1 MRKKIKLEN
10 KFIIYGILITLIPL
24 ILSYGFF
31 IDNKL
36 KSVDERI
43 KNKLKEVGFIVSDTK
58 FIKDK
63 LKNRD
68 FDYSIQE
75 YTKKLIANVQDIDI
89 VVVADMTGK
98 KYSHLDENQVGDI
111 YVNDDKQEVLEK
123 GTSYY
128 SIMVGSMGK
137 TLRWFEPI
145 YDEGKQIGFVMVGK
159 YYKDI
164 QYINN
169 SIKLNYAMLFLVVFG
184 ITIIISKLF
193 SKRIKKLTLGM
204 EPENITRLYI
214 EKKAIIDSVQEGII
228 ALDEKHNVIELN
240 KKCEEILENF
250 SLGKVL
256 EKLKKYIELE
266 KDLQMKEFIIDK
278 TRIFVTINTI
288 QEDGEYLGCVI
299 ILNDRSSIDRIAKEI
314 TGVDEIVKNLRANVH
329 EFKNNLH
336 VILGLINLKEFEEAT
351 KYILKIQKMQEF
363 KSVKFSNIEDHYVR
377 SILISRELIAKE
389 RKVKFNLKKDSF
401 LFGSHGSIDSNDITT
416 ILGNLIENAFEACAM
431 KDEEDKWVDVE
442 LEEDEKQID
451 MIVTDNGIAIDKDI
465 KENIFV
471 LGISSK
477 GENRGTGLALVK
489 NRVDLYDGTIEI
501 NERKGEKAFHITI
514 YKGE

>member
-1 MRKKIKLEN
+1 MKKKIKLEN
-10 KFIIYGILITLIPL
+10 KFIMYGILITLIPL

-43 KNKLKEVGFIVSDTK
+43 KNKLKEVGFIVSDTE

-63 LKNRD
+63 LKNRE

-75 YTKKLIANVQDIDI
+75 YTKKLIAHIEDVDI

-98 KYSHLDENQVGDI
+98 KYSHLDENQVGAI
-111 YVNDDKQEVLEK
+111 YVNDDKKEVLEK

-128 SIMVGSMGK
+128 SLMVGSMGK

-145 YDEGKQIGFVMVGK
+145 YYGGKQVGFVMVGK

-169 SIKLNYAMLFLVVFG
+169 SIKLNYAVLFLVVFG

-193 SKRIKKLTLGM
+193 SQRIKKLTLGM

-214 EKKAIIDSVQEGII
+214 EKKAILDSVQEGII
-228 ALDEKHNVIELN
+228 ALDEKHKVIELN
-240 KKCEEILENF
+240 KKCEEILEDF
-250 SLGKVL
+250 SLEKVL
-256 EKLKKYIELE
+256 KKLKKYIELE

-278 TRIFVTINTI
+278 TRVFVTINTI
-288 QEDGEYLGCVI
+288 QEEGEYLGCVI
-299 ILNDRSSIDRIAKEI
+299 ILNDRNRIDRIAKEI

-336 VILGLINLKEFEEAT
+336 VILGLIKLKEFDEVT
-351 KYILKIQKMQEF
+351 KYILKLQKMQEF
-363 KSVKFSNIEDHYVR
+363 KTVKFSNIEDHYVR
-377 SILISRELIAKE
+377 SILASRELIAKE
-389 RKVKFNLKKDSF
+389 RNVTFDLSKESF
-401 LFGSHGSIDSNDITT
+401 LFSNHGSVDSNDITT
-416 ILGNLIENAFEACAM
+416 ILGNLIENAFEACSM
-431 KDEEDKWVDVE
+431 KDDDNKWVKVY
-442 LEEDEKQID
+442 LKEDENKID
-451 MIVTDNGIAIDKDI
+451 MKVVDNGIAMDEDI
-465 KENIFV
+465 KDHIFT

-501 NERKGEKAFHITI
+501 EEKDGEKAFCITI

>member
-1 MRKKIKLEN
+1 MKKKIKLEN

-43 KNKLKEVGFIVSDTK
+43 KGKLKEVGFVVSDTK
-58 FIKDK
+58 FVKDK
-63 LKNRD
+63 LKNKEL
-68 FDYSIQE
+68 DYSIQE
-75 YTKKLIANVQDIDI
+75 YTKKLISNVEDIDI
-89 VVVADMTGK
+89 VVVADMAGK
-98 KYSHLDENQVGDI
+98 KYSHLDESQVGDI
-111 YVNDDKQEVLEK
+111 YVNDDKKEVLDK

-128 SIMVGSMGK
+128 SLMVGSMGK

-145 YDEGKQIGFVMVGK
+145 YYDDEQIGFVMVGK

-164 QYINN
+164 EYINN
-169 SIKLNYAMLFLVVFG
+169 SIKIDYALLFLIVFI
-184 ITIIISKLF
+184 ITILMSKLF

-214 EKKAIIDSVQEGII
+214 EKKAILDSVQEGII
-228 ALDEKHNVIELN
+228 ALDEQHNVIELN
-240 KKCEEILENF
+240 KKCDEILEKF
-250 SLGKVL
+250 SLEMVL
-256 EKLKKYIELE
+256 EKLEGYIKSK
-266 KDLQMKEFIIDK
+266 KDLQMKEFNIDR

-288 QEDGEYLGCVI
+288 QEDGKYLGCVI
-299 ILNDRSSIDRIAKEI
+299 ILNDRNSIDRIAKEI

-336 VILGLINLKEFEEAT
+336 VILGLINLKEFDEAT
-351 KYILKIQKMQEF
+351 KYILKLQKVQEF
-363 KSVKFSNIEDHYVR
+363 KTIKFSNIEDYYVKG
-377 SILISRELIAKE
+377 ILGSRDIIAKE
-389 RKVKFNLKKDSF
+389 KNVTFDISKESF
-401 LFGSHGSIDSNDITT
+401 LFKNHGSVDSNDITT

-431 KDEEDKWVDVE
+431 SENKDKWVKVD
-442 LEEDEKQID
+442 LKEDENQIE
-451 MIVTDNGIAIDKDI
+451 IKVVDNGVKIDKSI
-465 KENIFV
+465 KENILD
-471 LGISSK
+471 LGVSSK

-489 NRVDLYDGTIEI
+489 SRVDLYDGTIEI
-501 NERKGEKAFHITI
+501 KEENGEKTFYITI